1 MQNAAR
7 NANLLTLTLL
17 SMTQAQLTAF
27 LFYFNL
33 SALDLGLL
41 AETAAV
47 QQGCQLLF
55 DESILFFFRI
65 PIVGTSLPV
74 LDFDVLIDT
83 DSSVV

>member
-1 MQNAAR
+1 MFNEKMQNAAR

-55 DESILFFFRI
+55 DESIFFFEYR
-65 PIVGTSLPV
+65 L
-74 LDFDVLIDT
+74 
-83 DSSVV
+83 